1 MRGWTMSDSWHK
13 NIKNKNRE
21 DIIAAGRELF
31 LKNNFTNVNVKDIC
45 MLACVSRV
53 TFYKHFKSID
63 ELIFQVQIDVLDNM
77 VEFITAR
84 DDVNA
89 SAIDRLKLVLG
100 AWIDFAKEFGNQMK
114 FMVLFDLYYDRNEKS
129 NEMFENFIN
138 EENDKDFLNSII
150 NKGIKEKT
158 FRQDLDP
165 VKTEYYIYQTI
176 TGVLQR
182 MCYAKLPCKYGIVS
196 YEEIAFSVVDMI
208 IKYIC

>member
-1 MRGWTMSDSWHK
+1 MSDSWHK

-45 MLACVSRV
+45 VLACVSRV

-129 NEMFENFIN
+129 NEMF
-138 EENDKDFLNSII
+138 
-150 NKGIKEKT
+150 
-158 FRQDLDP
+158 
-165 VKTEYYIYQTI
+165 
-176 TGVLQR
+176 
-182 MCYAKLPCKYGIVS
+182 
-196 YEEIAFSVVDMI
+196 
-208 IKYIC
+208 